1 MVLARELNT
10 VKTLGQAG
18 CIKIFPVPIFY
29 SLLFAM
35 GGAPTIAMLLIL
47 LQKHDP
53 NIMYQAF
60 IGLSVIFACILVP
73 LVLIQNAYLFY
84 KRKNPA
90 LEEKMEVVSQMY
102 LGLKYLLSGVLDFLS
117 VCSIKA
123 VFRSLLLDVQSYT
136 ALRLF
141 T

>member
-1 MVLARELNT
+1 MHKNISST
-10 VKTLGQAG
+10 
-18 CIKIFPVPIFY
+18 IFY

-102 LGLKYLLSGVLDFLS
+102 LGLNIFCL
-117 VCSIKA
+117 
-123 VFRSLLLDVQSYT
+123 VFWIFYQFVY
-136 ALRLF
+136 
-141 T
+141 